1 MRRRLVPKE
10 DEMRLENESAAWG
23 EPKVCNRTNLGIND
37 VDMTFLARAVPGKVV
52 KTSLYIRLTKAG
64 IGDSMELTTMVPSH
78 QPPLVS
84 CSFSCPLSRASCAS
98 SFTCHILPFGQY
110 IDHSSLVYETLFEP

>member
-37 VDMTFLARAVPGKVV
+37 VDMTFWRVPCLARWLRRHC
-52 KTSLYIRLTKAG
+52 TS
-64 IGDSMELTTMVPSH
+64 V
-78 QPPLVS
+78 
-84 CSFSCPLSRASCAS
+84 
-98 SFTCHILPFGQY
+98 
-110 IDHSSLVYETLFEP
+110 